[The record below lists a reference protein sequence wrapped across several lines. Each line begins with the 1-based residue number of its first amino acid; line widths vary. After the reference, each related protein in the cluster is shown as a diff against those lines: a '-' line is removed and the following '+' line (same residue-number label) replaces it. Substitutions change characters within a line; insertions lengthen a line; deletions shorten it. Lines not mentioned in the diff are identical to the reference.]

1 MIFKL
6 WIAFS
11 IKSDPMKVIDL
22 LSKLKPDTQ
31 KEADN
36 WITKLVIF
44 LSLILCRTSTV
55 ESLKRLRK
63 RKL

>member
-44 LSLILCRTSTV
+44 LSLTLCRTSTE